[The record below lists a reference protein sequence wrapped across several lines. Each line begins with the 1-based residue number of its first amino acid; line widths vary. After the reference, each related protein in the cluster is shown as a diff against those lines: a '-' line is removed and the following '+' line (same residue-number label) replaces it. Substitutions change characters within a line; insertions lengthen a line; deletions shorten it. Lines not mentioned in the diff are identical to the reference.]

1 VGLEPMKKPLR
12 QHQPIW
18 ERHGTNTQEVQ
29 HD

>member
-1 VGLEPMKKPLR
+1 MKKPLR